1 MIKLL
6 TYHDIDQQQWQQ
18 LIECSPVATW
28 FQTKEAYE
36 FYAAL
41 PEEMMPCAV
50 GVLASPKSSPKGK
63 DFYEPTPNP
72 FLKEGEHASFAKTWG
87 AHTADS
93 TQYDL
98 LKENAVN
105 NRKNP
110 TEAESVLWDML
121 KGNKLGAHFRRQH
134 IILDYIVDFICLDKG
149 LIIELDGGYH
159 DDPRQ
164 KEYDEARTA
173 HLHRLGYTEL
183 RFKNEELL
191 CNPDAVIRK
200 ITDFLETLPSLQ
212 GRAGDR
218 LVGVIVGYITRERN
232 AIKQFFTRRAIIVGG
247 PLLAED
253 ISDEALSAL
262 LSAVKNQP
270 ILNPSLKGRTL
281 DTTKQ
286 SPFPSGEGRGEAYT
300 PLPSGRAGVGLPIYI
315 ETRNFHD
322 YSKWKS
328 VFGTNGFAYQPH
340 YDIHVHCNAQHQM
353 SEQRIRQVK
362 KAFKNGATICEAQSE
377 QEIRDWYRILSQLYR
392 EKVRTPLFSE
402 EFFMQFYR
410 EGVGKYLLVKHQGKV
425 IGGMMCP
432 ILDGKAIYEWFVCGL
447 DEEYRELYPSV
458 MATYA
463 AIEYAKAKGL
473 PLFDFMGAGKPTVP
487 YGVRDFKMEFGGE
500 LVEHG
505 RFLCIRRPLLYW
517 IGKLGV
523 KWIKRFAYN
532 CKIKE
537 FESRK
542 TAK

>member
-1 MIKLL
+1 MTQLL
-6 TYHDIDQQQWQQ
+6 TYPDIDPQQWQA
-18 LIECSPVATW
+18 LVDCSPYATW

-41 PEEMMPCAV
+41 SSELIPFAFGIEECR
-50 GVLASPKSSPKGK
+50 G
-63 DFYEPTPNP
+63 
-72 FLKEGEHASFAKTWG
+72 
-87 AHTADS
+87 
-93 TQYDL
+93 
-98 LKENAVN
+98 
-105 NRKNP
+105 
-110 TEAESVLWDML
+110 
-121 KGNKLGAHFRRQH
+121 
-134 IILDYIVDFICLDKG
+134 
-149 LIIELDGGYH
+149 
-159 DDPRQ
+159 
-164 KEYDEARTA
+164 DEAMRQ
-173 HLHRLGYTEL
+173 LGD
-183 RFKNEELL
+183 K
-191 CNPDAVIRK
+191 DG
-200 ITDFLETLPSLQ
+200 S
-212 GRAGDR
+212 R

-232 AIKQFFTRRAIIVGG
+232 AIKQYFTRRAIIIGG
-247 PLLAED
+247 PVIDEDATAE
-253 ISDEALSAL
+253 EVAAL
-262 LSAVKNQP
+262 LNAVKKLQRSDLQP
-270 ILNPSLKGRTL
+270 KGRT
-281 DTTKQ
+281 TATR
-286 SPFPSGEGRGEAYT
+286 ST
-300 PLPSGRAGVGLPIYI
+300 GLSPIYI

-322 YSKWKS
+322 YSRWKE
-328 VFGTNGFAYQPH
+328 VFETCGFLYQPH

-353 SEQRIRQVK
+353 SERRQRELKRAI
-362 KAFKNGATICEAQSE
+362 KNGAMVCEAQTE
-377 QEIRDWYRILSQLYR
+377 QEVRDWYQILHRLYR

-447 DEEYRELYPSV
+447 DEEYREQYPSV

-463 AIEYAKAKGL
+463 AIEYAKTNAL
-473 PLFDFMGAGKPTVP
+473 PLFDFMGAGKPDVP
-487 YGVRDFKMEFGGE
+487 YGVRDFKMEFGGQ